1 MFVPREFSAP
11 LIPQVSRP
19 VGHRREQTSSARA
32 GAKAAAT
39 PAARDRKPI
48 EEPQDQV
55 APDAW
60 QGGTP
65 EGSAEAADGH
75 PGGGS
80 EAAGADAAAALGE
93 TLPDPHSGGS
103 ESAETEDGVTTPTS
117 LKDAP
122 PGSLLSR
129 TV

>member
-65 EGSAEAADGH
+65 EGSAEAAGGH
-75 PGGGS
+75 AGGRS
-80 EAAGADAAAALGE
+80 EAAAALGE
-93 TLPDPHSGGS
+93 TPPDPHSGGG